1 MSFFPKLQGTKC
13 TPLPADQLTDLLG
26 NTDIYLIDQLLKGR
40 YHPGERI
47 LDAGCG
53 HGRNMHWFVRSAMT
67 IYGIDQ
73 DSDVIDGLRSVYPD
87 LPADQLQVSAVA
99 SMPFP
104 DNHFDHVIS
113 SAVLHFAEG
122 PEAFRNMWTE
132 MIRVLKPGGSLFVR
146 MASDIG
152 IEDRVVAIGP
162 GVYLIPDGST
172 RFLLTRPL
180 LQSLLDELPLEYLE
194 PFKTVNVDNQRV
206 MCTLVLQKKLSA

>member
-1 MSFFPKLQGTKC
+1 M
-13 TPLPADQLTDLLG
+13 PAAPLTDLLG

-53 HGRNMHWFVRSAMT
+53 HGRNLHWFVRNGANVF
-67 IYGIDQ
+67 GIDR
-73 DSDVIDGLRSVYPD
+73 DEDAIAALRFAYPQ
-87 LPADQLQVSAVA
+87 LQRDQLQVSAVT

-104 DNHFDHVIS
+104 DDYFDHIIS

-122 PEAFRNMWTE
+122 QEEFRNMWRE
-132 MIRVLKPGGSLFVR
+132 MTRVLKPGGSLFVR

-152 IEDRVVAIGP
+152 IEEKVVATGP
-162 GVYLIPDGST
+162 GVYLIPDGSF

-180 LQSLLDELPLEYLE
+180 LQSILDELPLEYLE
-194 PFKTVNVDNQRV
+194 PFKTVNVDDQRV
-206 MCTLVLQKKLSA
+206 MCTLVLQKKQPA